1 MIIIGLHGKCIHS
14 LIIAEITTKVLNV
27 CRVSKAIQAIM
38 KIIGMHKLLQFGINW
53 LLTCKTLTHTF
64 EEY

>member
-38 KIIGMHKLLQFGINW
+38 KIIGMHKLF
-53 LLTCKTLTHTF
+53 
-64 EEY
+64 